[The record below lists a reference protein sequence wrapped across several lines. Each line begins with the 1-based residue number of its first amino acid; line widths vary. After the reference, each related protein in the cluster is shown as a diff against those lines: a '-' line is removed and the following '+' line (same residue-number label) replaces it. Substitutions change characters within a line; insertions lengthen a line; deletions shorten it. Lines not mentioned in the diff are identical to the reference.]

1 MTRGSVIPAFVRNQ
15 ERADQ
20 PMAVSS
26 NIDGICPK
34 RIDTFIR
41 QVLGSNPNGHMKNK
55 HSLYLEG
62 LFLSFRLISRI
73 NIGL

>member
-26 NIDGICPK
+26 NIDGICPNW
-34 RIDTFIR
+34 IDTFIR
-41 QVLGSNPNGHMKNK
+41 QVSGSPFGP
-55 HSLYLEG
+55 
-62 LFLSFRLISRI
+62 
-73 NIGL
+73 